1 MVILAQIEKVIKSRM
16 KSRNAGE
23 PDSDMFQLVLSDKTK
38 PATFRA
44 STFFTT
50 YLSEEKFRATFG
62 PGDPTDER
70 VTVAVS
76 ELAPKDA
83 FIKVRGQVLLGW
95 QTTEQLQAWADAAE
109 ADKLGKP
116 APAAAAAPTRKAA

>member
-1 MVILAQIEKVIKSRM
+1 MVILAQIEKVVKSQIPARDG
-16 KSRNAGE
+16 KPASE
-23 PDSDMFQLVLSDKTK
+23 MFQLILSDKTK
-38 PATFRA
+38 PAQFRA

-50 YLSEEKFRATFG
+50 YMSEEKFRGTFG

-76 ELAPKDA
+76 ELAPKDN
-83 FIKVRGQVLLGW
+83 FIKVRGQVLHGW

-109 ADKLGKP
+109 ADKAGKP
-116 APAAAAAPTRKAA
+116 APATPPAPARKAA